1 MTVDCKKFAAGLSV
15 CVNGIIIIMKLVAG
29 FLCHSISVISE
40 AIHSLG
46 DLFAAVITLFSVSI
60 SSEPADKKHPFGHG
74 KYEDMSGFIEGSIII
89 LAALFIVVEA
99 VKKIIAPTQENFDIT
114 LGLYVMGISGV
125 LDIIVSTIL
134 MNTAKKTDSMALYA
148 DAQHLKT
155 DIYSS
160 LGVFCGLVLIKLT
173 GLQVIDSIIA
183 IFVAIIIFKTG
194 FDLTRQT
201 SDKLLDSSLPDEE
214 LNTICNILNKFKD
227 KGVIAFKELKS
238 RKLGSQISI
247 EVTLVFPKN
256 MTILQCHDVCD
267 LVEAKLKNEFVNV
280 VTSIHLEPDTTNEK
294 IYNKQL

>member
-1 MTVDCKKFAAGLSV
+1 MARSSRQSKILELIANYEICTQDELVS
-15 CVNGIIIIMKLVAG
+15 KLR
-29 FLCHSISVISE
+29 
-40 AIHSLG
+40 
-46 DLFAAVITLFSVSI
+46 
-60 SSEPADKKHPFGHG
+60 
-74 KYEDMSGFIEGSIII
+74 
-89 LAALFIVVEA
+89 
-99 VKKIIAPTQENFDIT
+99 QENFDIT